1 VLAAALL
8 AVVLFRG
15 AIVRGLTALV
25 LGAATRT
32 RVGIGELDVSPR
44 RIVARDLTL
53 ARGADPLFSAERID
67 VRYDLRQ
74 LLFGGGRRY
83 GLASVSV
90 ERPHL
95 TLARRADGS
104 FNLAAAP
111 AGGAAGPGPSGGAGD
126 PLRFRLAIRDGSI
139 AVDDPYRALP
149 VARRLSLD
157 GIALAADVDSASR
170 TVYRGSGRV
179 ADDAGQPVAFAGR
192 IDADGF
198 ALHRLRAR
206 NLDLPPIVDYFIN
219 TPSAALYR
227 GRAPSVDVRA
237 YAFPA
242 RTGATYHLTG
252 SADVTGG
259 AMRVP
264 GLAVP
269 ATGMHGRLDAFDGGL
284 VSPRLDARL
293 GTARAQLAGGLF
305 GWRSPVFRLGIVS
318 STDLAAA
325 RHLFR
330 FADRLPLHG
339 AATLSTFLEGPVGGL
354 VAATRVTGAAIGYG
368 RFPVTNASGRAIF
381 DAGADA
387 VDIVGVHG
395 SYGGLAVA
403 ADGAV
408 ALGAAA
414 PVTALVLDAV
424 GPAAGIPYAGQ
435 LAPRAILHATAL
447 VAGPGLRLDARGA
460 GEGSGGGTRLRG
472 LFHIDPN
479 GDGSFGPLA
488 ARRDDGA
495 RLDGTFYSER
505 SHDRSG
511 FWLDAADYPF
521 ADLGTGPQLPGLG
534 LIAPVF
540 SGRLNGAVA
549 GVGPPSA
556 FRLAGRVRL
565 RSARIANVTID
576 DASGLVAG
584 AFGNLRLGG
593 ATARGPWGS
602 FRGEGAY
609 AGGRLALTGSYAGS
623 FERLR
628 NLTGDLGG
636 SGAVAGPVALL
647 IDPVR
652 TVVQSLGARSG
663 DARIRGVAV
672 DRLAGTL
679 SVSGRDLRVYAATAQ
694 VAGGT
699 FAAAGDPQRGGGA
712 GVSLA
717 GADLATM
724 RSGPV
729 RSGLLAAIG
738 AVRGSAGTSRF
749 AGGLAV
755 GGITL
760 DRVPL
765 AANGDLAFG
774 GTSASFARTDALADG
789 AAGSLA
795 GTVDGLGAPAPRF
808 DVGVHVSSAALGPVA
823 HLLLPGRRGIA
834 GTLGGDV
841 RLRGTFARLRLDG
854 TVRLPEGTVNGLNF
868 AAAGARVGIDRRG
881 IRASDGRVTVGST
894 RTEFA
899 GFYGADES
907 DFRVRSPR
915 ADLADFNDF
924 FDAGDTL
931 GGRGRVAVRL
941 TEGRG
946 RPTRSDAAIA
956 IAGLRY
962 RRFDLGDARA
972 AWRSSGPNVTG
983 AVDFGG
989 ASGRLDA
996 AGVLVLPEHAL
1007 LPALLLRSRF
1017 DGHAELQGLDL
1028 GVWLPALGIAAPI
1041 GGRLDATATIVGPL
1055 RDPAV
1060 SAVATL
1066 ADGSVG
1072 KFPVDRLSLEVSSTF
1087 DRTTL
1092 KRVEVD
1098 LPSIALVGSGQ
1109 FGLGERAPLA
1119 LALHA
1124 ESPNLGALSSRFF
1137 GAAYPLTGQA
1147 SADLTIDGTRAS
1159 PRVAGSVDV
1168 RAATI
1173 RGVAISGA
1181 SAAFSLRGREL
1192 VLRNAVARLAAGN
1205 VTLDGSVPLPAG
1217 PYSRGP
1223 AASRVGLAFAA
1234 NDVELTDFA
1243 PLLPA
1248 GSQLR
1253 GRLDG
1258 AVSVSGTAGAP
1269 RLAGRVILAGGSLL
1283 TPFETVPLSDVGAV
1297 LRFDGDA
1304 ARLESLHAAA
1314 GGGQVDASGSLR
1326 LADLVDPAADVAY
1339 DFVAYADKLR
1349 LDLPAYGSGTIDGT
1363 LGLRRGAAGPASLAG
1378 DLRLSDGTIP
1388 FSALLFAGAGGGGFN
1403 ATTVA
1408 APNRPPGADVAFNLD
1423 VSAERNVRVRSAN
1436 VDIGARGDL
1445 HVDGTL
1451 GTPSLAGGFTS
1462 TGGTITYFNT
1472 VFRLIDGT
1480 VTFTPELGLIPTL
1493 DARAITHVI
1502 NPDPNTVRNSAG
1514 TADVTLTLA
1523 GPVNNLTIGLTSE
1536 PAYERQQI
1544 LGLLLNAPA
1553 LGASNLFGENRYQ
1566 ATPYGS
1572 NATAGLPPG
1581 VVAFRTQTGE
1591 LSVAQEAFGV
1601 ANAQFTRTLL
1611 APIETTFA
1619 NAVGLS
1625 NFNVN
1630 VDYTG
1635 NVGVSARKVLGKK
1648 VNAVYGSTFGYPYR
1662 QTFGFEFKPS
1672 EVTAAQVTV
1681 FESLGVSG
1689 LNSLTPTEFITN
1701 TSNAKIGAAQ
1711 PSGGTTGFSLSLQH
1725 AF

>member
-1 VLAAALL
+1 MLAAAVL

-15 AIVRGLTALV
+15 AIARGLASLI
-25 LGAATRT
+25 LGAATGD
-32 RVGIGELDVSPR
+32 RVGIGELDLSPR

-53 ARGADPLFSAERID
+53 ARGADPLLSADRVDI
-67 VRYDLRQ
+67 RYDVRQ

-83 GLASVSV
+83 GLASVSID
-90 ERPHL
+90 RPHL
-95 TLARRADGS
+95 TLARHADGS
-104 FNLAAAP
+104 FNF
-111 AGGAAGPGPSGGAGD
+111 AGGAGSGGAGTAPSAGSGD
-126 PLRFRLAIRDGSI
+126 PLRFTLAIRAGSI
-139 AVDDPYRALP
+139 EVDDPYRALP
-149 VARRLSLD
+149 VARRLSLER
-157 GIALAADVDSASR
+157 IALTAEVDSAAR

-179 ADDAGQPVAFAGR
+179 AGDAGQPVAFAGR

-206 NLDLPPIVDYFIN
+206 NVDLPPIVDYFIN

-227 GRAPSVDVRA
+227 GRATAVDVRA

-252 SADVTGG
+252 SATVTGG
-259 AMRVP
+259 AMLVP
-264 GLAVP
+264 GLAVA

-284 VSPRLDARL
+284 VSPGLDARL
-293 GTARAQLAGGLF
+293 GASRARLAGGLL
-305 GWRSPVFRLGIVS
+305 GWRTPVFRLGIVS
-318 STDLAAA
+318 STDLGSA

-339 AATLSTFLEGPVGGL
+339 AATLSTLLEGPVGGL
-354 VAATRVTGAAIGYG
+354 LAATRVTGAAIGYG
-368 RFPVTNASGRAIF
+368 RFPVTNASGRAVF

-387 VDIVGVHG
+387 VDIVGVRG

-403 ADGAV
+403 ADGAI
-408 ALGAAA
+408 ALGADA
-414 PVTALVLDAV
+414 PVTTLVLDAT
-424 GPAAGIPYAGQ
+424 GPAARVPYAGQ
-435 LAPRAILHATAL
+435 IGPQAKLHATAV
-447 VAGPGLRLDARGA
+447 VAGSGLRLDARGA

-472 LFHIDPN
+472 LFHVDPN
-479 GDGSFGPLA
+479 GDGSFGPIA
-488 ARRDDGA
+488 ARRDDGG
-495 RLDGTFYSER
+495 RLDGTFYLER
-505 SHDRSG
+505 SQNRSG
-511 FWLDAADYPF
+511 FWLDATDYPF
-521 ADLGTGPQLPGLG
+521 ADLGTAPELPGVG
-534 LIAPVF
+534 LTAPVF

-565 RSARIANVTID
+565 RSARVGNVAID

-593 ATARGPWGS
+593 VTARGPWGA
-602 FRGEGAY
+602 FRGGGAY

-636 SGAVAGPVALL
+636 TGAVAGPVALL

-652 TVVQSLGARSG
+652 TVVQSLGAHSG
-663 DARIRGVAV
+663 DARIRGIAV
-672 DRLAGTL
+672 DGIAGTL
-679 SVSGRDLRVYAATAQ
+679 AVSGRHLRVYAATAR
-694 VAGGT
+694 VARGA
-699 FAAAGDPQRGGGA
+699 FAAAGDPQRSGGA

-717 GADLATM
+717 GADLATL

-729 RSGLLAAIG
+729 RDGRLAAIG
-738 AVRGSAGTSRF
+738 TVSGAAGATRF
-749 AGGLAV
+749 TGGLAV
-755 GGITL
+755 GGVTL

-765 AANGDLAFG
+765 SGNGDLSFG
-774 GTSASFARTDALADG
+774 GASASFARADALADG

-795 GTVDGLGAPAPRF
+795 GTVDDLGTRSPRF
-808 DVGVHVSSAALGPVA
+808 DVGVHVPSAALASVA
-823 HLLLPGRRGIA
+823 RLLYPGRRGIA

-841 RLRGTFARLRLDG
+841 RARGTFARPRLDG

-868 AAAGARVGIDRRG
+868 AGAGARVSVDRRG

-941 TEGRG
+941 TGGRG
-946 RPTRSDAAIA
+946 RATRSDAAIA

-983 AVDFGG
+983 AIDFGG
-989 ASGRLDA
+989 ASGRLNA
-996 AGVLVLPEHAL
+996 AGVLVLPEHA
-1007 LPALLLRSRF
+1007 PISALLLRSRF
-1017 DGHAELQGLDL
+1017 DGRAELQGLDL
-1028 GVWLPALGIAAPI
+1028 GVWLPALGIAAPV

-1066 ADGSVG
+1066 ENGSVG
-1072 KFPVDRLSLEVSSTF
+1072 KFPVDRLSLEVSSTL

-1092 KRVEVD
+1092 RRVEID
-1098 LPSIALVGSGQ
+1098 LPSIAIVGSGQ
-1109 FGLGERAPLA
+1109 FGLGERTPLA
-1119 LALHA
+1119 LALHT

-1137 GAAYPLTGQA
+1137 GTAYPLTGQA

-1159 PRVAGSVDV
+1159 PRVSGKLDV
-1168 RAATI
+1168 RAASV

-1192 VLRNAVARLAAGN
+1192 VLHDAVVRFATGN
-1205 VTLDGSVPLPAG
+1205 LTLDGSVPLPAG
-1217 PYSRGP
+1217 PYFGGP
-1223 AASRVGLAFAA
+1223 AVSRVGLSLAA

-1248 GSQLR
+1248 GSDLR

-1258 AVSVSGTAGAP
+1258 TVAVSGTADAP
-1269 RLAGRVILAGGSLL
+1269 RLGGRVTLAGGSLV
-1283 TPFETVPLSDVGAV
+1283 TPLETVPVTDVSAV

-1304 ARLESLHAAA
+1304 ARLDSLHAAA

-1326 LADLVDPAADVAY
+1326 LADLVHPAVDAAY

-1363 LGLRRGAAGPASLAG
+1363 LGLRRGAAGPTSLAG

-1388 FSALLFAGAGGGGFN
+1388 FSALLLAGAGGAAFSAG
-1403 ATTVA
+1403 TVA
-1408 APNRPPGADVAFNLD
+1408 APKPAAAADVAFNLD

-1445 HVDGTL
+1445 HVGGSL

-1472 VFRLIDGT
+1472 VFRLIDGS
-1480 VTFTPELGLIPTL
+1480 VTFTPEFGLIPTL
-1493 DARAITHVI
+1493 DARAVTHVI

-1514 TADVTLTLA
+1514 TADVTLSLG
-1523 GPVNNLTIGLTSE
+1523 GPVNNLTIGLTSV

-1553 LGASNLFGENRYQ
+1553 LGASNLFGENRDQ
-1566 ATPYGS
+1566 ATPFGS

-1581 VVAFRTQTGE
+1581 VAAFRTQTGE

-1648 VNAVYGSTFGYPYR
+1648 LNAVYGSTFGYPYR
-1662 QTFGFEFKPS
+1662 QTFGFEFKPN

-1689 LNSLTPTEFITN
+1689 LNSLTPTEFIGN